1 MEKTYKSYIKLVYF
15 LLLLLVIS
23 FLPFNIKYT
32 KADGYYLISDEQTLK
47 DWLLD
52 TNSVQTNNPSAQ
64 ITQNI
69 NLNWGNVSTYPS
81 IINNGSTLNGNNN
94 TIYLQGFNGTTPGG
108 ETYGQIALFVNFIS
122 GTLTNVNF
130 EINSEFDIRIHADTA
145 QKNEQ
150 LYVGVICGRL
160 ENGTVNNCRV
170 NINNNIWFNT
180 DTKGL
185 TNASDASSN
194 HFGVVA
200 GGMWG
205 SAVISNVSVIQQA
218 NTTIQLYADQGF
230 AYLRL
235 GMICGDPYK
244 SDQGIPLIK
253 NIYVERGGYIKFKNR
268 GAFSA
273 GGEIFGNVVADLDTG
288 SDGANHWVNI
298 DGVILYLPIGT
309 DLRSGITHN
318 HERRRTDNTRGYII
332 GATKDGTIN
341 YSVQNIYAL
350 QNNLQDNCITCV
362 GNGYTYLDTAN
373 YNYQFVNDSLQ
384 ISAKGENQFIWS
396 ITRNSTNEKIDVYSQ
411 AAVSVLTDKYN
422 VSTSVNKDSL
432 TIENGAYINQATFGF
447 ESTEVTYSGDEYKP
461 IFTINGETINSGFSV
476 VVNNNLNS
484 TITSGNQATFDLI
497 YSENPN
503 GIFIHENKYYV
514 AKEDI
519 DFTNTKMTILQKDL
533 DLTYIFGNIYSNSF
547 KIEGLVKD
555 EKITINGSEF
565 SNGLYVLDC
574 NNNDVVKNIS
584 FGNGIIE
591 TNYSINRN
599 GFEDY
604 QFIVSPF
611 TVNVDQGITITDLDN
626 DLANFENNVLTIYSK
641 DFKTL
646 NLNFAQPEGML
657 NLVTLENSAS
667 KTYDITNSLSDGTM
681 QYIINQYAEND
692 FQFLTNIS
700 LKETLKKVVVKIDVQ
715 GIEQIENITTANEK
729 EIVKFGDYLVLSS
742 DYNEEITLNVDLKDN
757 IITNY
762 QIKFFVNNQE
772 QTIENNS
779 LTFMAKGDEYN
790 IINIRIV
797 LEEIV

>member
-1 MEKTYKSYIKLVYF
+1 MEKLNKKNHLKFIYI
-15 LLLLLVIS
+15 LLLLLTIT
-23 FLPFNIKYT
+23 FLPLNINKTYS
-32 KADGYYLISDEQTLK
+32 AGEYLISDEQTLK

-52 TNSVQTNNPSAQ
+52 TNSIQTNNPSAKL
-64 ITQNI
+64 TQNI
-69 NLNWGNVSTYPS
+69 TLNWGNVASHPS
-81 IINNGSTLNGNNN
+81 KIRQNSILNGNNF
-94 TIYLQGFNGTTPGG
+94 TIYLQGFNGTT
-108 ETYGQIALFVNFIS
+108 QS
-122 GTLTNVNF
+122 GTYYEISLFADIIYGTLENINF
-130 EINSEFDIRIHADTA
+130 EVNTEFDIRIHEDTA
-145 QKNEQ
+145 ARNTQ
-150 LYVGVICGRL
+150 LYTGVICGKL
-160 ENGTVNNCRV
+160 ENGLINDCNVY
-170 NINNNIWFNT
+170 INNNIWFNA
-180 DTKGL
+180 DTKLPG
-185 TNASDASSN
+185 DASSN

-205 SAVISNVSVIQQA
+205 NSVISNVSVIQQA
-218 NTTIQLYADQGF
+218 NTTIQLYSDAGYSF
-230 AYLRL
+230 LRL
-235 GMICGDPYK
+235 GMICGDPYRN
-244 SDQGIPLIK
+244 DNGIPLIK
-253 NIYVERGGYIKFKNR
+253 NVYVERAGQIKFQNK
-268 GAFSA
+268 SLVA

-288 SDGANHWVNI
+288 SDGANHYVNI
-298 DGVILYLPIGT
+298 DGVILYLPVGT
-309 DLRSGITHN
+309 DLRSGISHK
-318 HERRRTDNTRGYII
+318 HERMRTDNTRGYII

-461 IFTINGETINSGFSV
+461 IFTINGETINSEFSV

-484 TITSGNQATFDLI
+484 TITSGNQATCDLI
-497 YSENPN
+497 YPENPN

-599 GFEDY
+599 GFENY

-611 TVNVDQGITITDLDN
+611 TVKVDQGITITDLDN

>member
-1 MEKTYKSYIKLVYF
+1 MEKSYKSYIKLVC
-15 LLLLLVIS
+15 LLFLLLVIS
-23 FLPFNIKYT
+23 FLPLNVSYT
-32 KADGYYLISDEQTLK
+32 KSDGEYLISDEQTLK

-69 NLNWGNVSTYPS
+69 NLNWGNVSTNPS
-81 IINNGSTLNGNNN
+81 MINNGSTLNGNNN

-108 ETYGQIALFVNFIS
+108 ETYKEIALFVNFIS
-122 GTLTNVNF
+122 GTLTNINF
-130 EINSEFDIRIHADTA
+130 EVNTEFDIRIHKDTA
-145 QKNEQ
+145 AGNNQ
-150 LYVGVICGRL
+150 LYTGVVCAKL
-160 ENGTVNNCRV
+160 ENGTIKNCSV
-170 NINNNIWFNT
+170 FINNNIWFNADGGT
-180 DTKGL
+180 
-185 TNASDASSN
+185 SSSN
-194 HFGVVA
+194 HFGVIA

-205 SAVISNVSVIQQA
+205 NAVISNVSVIQQA
-218 NTTIQLYADQGF
+218 NTTLQVYSDASF
-230 AYLRL
+230 SFLRI

-244 SDQGIPLIK
+244 NDNGIPLIK
-253 NIYVERGGYIKFKNR
+253 NVYVERGGYIKFKNK
-268 GAFSA
+268 GIFSA

-288 SDGANHWVNI
+288 SDGENHWVNI

-318 HERRRTDNTRGYII
+318 YERMRTDNTRGYII

-350 QNNLQDNCITCV
+350 QNDLQDNCITCV
-362 GNGYTYLDTAN
+362 GNGYTYLDTTN

-396 ITRNSTNEKIDVYSQ
+396 ITQNSTGEKNDVYIQ
-411 AAVSVLTDKYN
+411 ASNSVLVNKYN
-422 VSTSVNKDSL
+422 VPTSVPKDSL
-432 TIENGAYINQATFGF
+432 TIENGTYINQSTFGF
-447 ESTEVTYSGDEYKP
+447 ESIEATYNGEEFKP

-484 TITSGNQATFDLI
+484 TITSGNQATCDLI

-503 GIFIHENKYYV
+503 GIFLHDNKYYV
-514 AKEDI
+514 AKENI
-519 DFTNTKMTILQKDL
+519 DFTNAKMTILQKDL
-533 DLTYIFGNIYSNSF
+533 DLTYISGNIYNNSF

-565 SNGLYVLDC
+565 ANGIYVLDC

-626 DLANFENNVLTIYSK
+626 DLANFENNMLTIYSK

-715 GIEQIENITTANEK
+715 GIEQIENITTTNEK
-729 EIVKFGDYLVLSS
+729 EIVKFGDYLVFSS